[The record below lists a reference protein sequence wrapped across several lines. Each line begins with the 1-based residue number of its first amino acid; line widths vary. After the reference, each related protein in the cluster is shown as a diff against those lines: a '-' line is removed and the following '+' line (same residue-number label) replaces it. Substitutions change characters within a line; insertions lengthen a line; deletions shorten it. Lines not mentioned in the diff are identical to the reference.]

1 MVNPLRLLL
10 LLTLWVSTTHAVEP
24 TNAKEL
30 GEKKAAAQKITAE
43 KFAVWKA
50 QQSPE
55 QQAWETVL
63 EQNLGNFYLPIYQTE
78 KLAGKVTAWDYVSDD
93 ARLPRVLLIGDS
105 ISRGYTLA
113 TRKALMGVANLHRA
127 PENCGPTANGLKKLP
142 IWLGQGRLDIIHFNF
157 GIHDRK
163 TPLADYEQRL
173 DAIAAKLKATGARV
187 IWASTTPVAE
197 GGMKDATDADL
208 IARNEVAARVMQKH
222 DILINDLYQWIQPDL
237 AKFQNPQDVHFSAAG
252 YDRLA
257 EKVALSI
264 TKVIPT
270 LTTVNTAILPM
281 GKLEKDG
288 YGWEE
293 RHAEILKIKGSINPE
308 VVLIGDSITH
318 FWGGQPDGGK
328 MGNRGTETWQGL
340 FGHRR
345 VLNLGFGW
353 DRTQNVLKRI
363 ELGELDG
370 LNPKAIVIHIGTNNL
385 AKTVNARDNT
395 PAEIAEAIALIIDRA
410 QAKCPS
416 AQVILMAIFPRG
428 QSASDP
434 KRAIL
439 ADINQRLALL
449 AGKPRVVF
457 LDLTDKW
464 LQPDGSLSKDLMPDF
479 LHPNQKGYAV
489 WAEALKTVLPEAP

>member
-142 IWLGQGRLDIIHFNF
+142 IWLGQGRWDIIHFNF

-428 QSASDP
+428 QSESDP